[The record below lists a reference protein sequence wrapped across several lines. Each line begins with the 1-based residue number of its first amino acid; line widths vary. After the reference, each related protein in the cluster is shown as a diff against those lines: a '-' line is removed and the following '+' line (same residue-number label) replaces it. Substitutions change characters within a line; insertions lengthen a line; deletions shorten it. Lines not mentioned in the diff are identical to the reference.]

1 MNLGRP
7 AARLSAPLWF
17 FGLSGFSTAV
27 SGTGTSVLLNSK
39 TEVERAVMAE
49 VSGTSRVRCANLTDR
64 PFRVLAPTV
73 ASRSVVEALL
83 GKVQSDDEINAVA
96 LMVRTRRV

>member
-1 MNLGRP
+1 MAVANSADRKSLRWDSDGKGVVDLGRP

-27 SGTGTSVLLNSK
+27 SGTGTSILVSSK

-49 VSGTSRVRCANLTDR
+49 VSGTSCVRCANLTDR
-64 PFRVLAPTV
+64 PF
-73 ASRSVVEALL
+73 SRADANSF
-83 GKVQSDDEINAVA
+83 K
-96 LMVRTRRV
+96 